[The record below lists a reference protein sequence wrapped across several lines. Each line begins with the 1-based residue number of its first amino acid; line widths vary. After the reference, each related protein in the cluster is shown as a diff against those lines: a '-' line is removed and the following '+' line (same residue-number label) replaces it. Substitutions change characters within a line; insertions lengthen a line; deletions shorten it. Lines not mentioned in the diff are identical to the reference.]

1 MANENK
7 AAVIAAIWNNPE
19 PAFNCRFRPSGRY
32 LINERNE
39 EYNEQGKI
47 RLALTRS
54 GENIMV
60 FYNGSS
66 REEKTDVFTHL
77 ERYVLNT
84 AGFAETLKRLA
95 DIYGLSLRYS
105 EEQRRRMSREAIAR
119 EVCPALIESLRK
131 NPTGAAGKYIT
142 ETRGLSIDAHFGE
155 LTADSLNRAKEYLRN
170 RGISYTVED
179 FAALGLTE
187 ERARNGYNVVIPYY
201 NNGNV
206 IGFILRNTTN
216 TPNAPKYLYSQE
228 MGRVGYCDRLR
239 IGKPTFVVEGQMD
252 AIRLIQAY
260 ATDADAPNVLA
271 MGGAKISDDIAAL
284 LKRHNID
291 VITYVPDVEYN
302 EQGERKT
309 DIINAAIQ
317 AFQGVK
323 VEDEPVI
330 KTLFVSELET
340 PNGVNL
346 NGYKID
352 ADTYGKDNGNE
363 MLAVSVEGNAI
374 DWYLW
379 ELRQLEQ
386 WESTADSWDSWNIEN
401 NFRDRFRNLY
411 KRADV
416 WERQPIRDY
425 IKNRAIYAKYGV
437 TPQALD
443 EVDEW
448 NRGREYNNR
457 IKAAYTDMGKAIED
471 GANPVVIAD
480 VINRFVEAQATNSA
494 DEWNRQLNES
504 FADELDAIKEQPE
517 PLRTKWELGV
527 IRKNNPTP
535 YRKTEH
541 IEYYPADITVFCAPT
556 SHGKTMILF
565 QSALDMVQANPS
577 KTFLYVS
584 CEETKPQLL
593 ERALKTY
600 IPIPNTESGKDDNG
614 KYCFIS
620 KTRRK
625 TIKAVIREDIPPY
638 EYSPYMNTSEHYSA
652 LEPLI
657 KGYIKQYGEQ
667 VRPRLRLLHTN
678 ASTESICSNVMRYV
692 REAQEQGEQVGAV
705 FVDYMQLLSTDS
717 KQYSRHDELKTICKA
732 LHDCAGVIGLPIIIA
747 AQLNREALRNGIDDI
762 TVANIGE
769 GADIE
774 RIAHDVFLVWQVDKT
789 ALGLYADK
797 GKEIDANVM
806 ETKRNTT
813 IIVKPSN
820 VGIRVNRIFTAG
832 MLSNPNQRTLKAGY
846 LYVEH
851 LKARDGE
858 TDGWGLFP
866 YDGESGRIGEND
878 KVKMAE

>member
-1 MANENK
+1 MANDNK
-7 AAVIAAIWNNPE
+7 AAVIAAIWQNPE
-19 PAFNCRFRPSGRY
+19 RLFNHPFRQTSGAWE
-32 LINERNE
+32 IMGGNGHQKGE
-39 EYNEQGKI
+39 I
-47 RLALTRS
+47 RLTMTTTGTNIYVHGNTGS
-54 GENIMV
+54 GIA
-60 FYNGSS
+60 GQHI
-66 REEKTDVFTHL
+66 DVFTYA
-77 ERYVLNT
+77 ERYALNT
-84 AGFAETLKRLA
+84 AGFKETLHRLA
-95 DIYGLSLRYS
+95 ELYNIKIEYS
-105 EEQRRRMSREAIAR
+105 EETARKMSREMIAR
-119 EVCPALIESLRK
+119 EVCPCLIESLRK

-155 LTADSLNRAKEYLRN
+155 LTADSLNRAKEHLRN

-179 FAALGLTE
+179 FKALGLTE
-187 ERARNGYNVVIPYY
+187 DYARYGYNVVMPNYH
-201 NNGNV
+201 NGQVN
-206 IGFILRNTTN
+206 GFIFRNTN
-216 TPNAPKYLYSQE
+216 PNVAKKDRLRASGG
-228 MGRVGYCDRLR
+228 MTRVYCDRLT
-239 IGKPTFVVEGQMD
+239 IGAPVYVVEGEMD
-252 AIRLIQAY
+252 AINLIQAGF
-260 ATDADAPNVLA
+260 TNVIA
-271 MGGAKISDDIAAL
+271 MGGASNAETLGRL
-284 LKRHNID
+284 LRANGINR
-291 VITYVPDVEYN
+291 VTYVPDVEYN
-302 EQGERKT
+302 EDGTRDLTKITAALNAFHTIQVDGER
-309 DIINAAIQ
+309 
-317 AFQGVK
+317 
-323 VEDEPVI
+323 VI
-330 KTLFVSELET
+330 THLHVSEFET
-340 PNGVNL
+340 PDGVSL
-346 NGYKID
+346 NGYK
-352 ADTYGKDNGNE
+352 ADVNSYAIENGNDA
-363 MLAVSVEGNAI
+363 LAVAVEMNETY
-374 DWYLW
+374 WYDY
-379 ELRQLEQ
+379 ELRQLRE
-386 WESTADSWDSWNIEN
+386 WAATATGWNVGEL
-401 NFRDRFRNLY
+401 FRDRFSAIY
-411 KRADV
+411 KRCDAF
-416 WERQPIRDY
+416 EREA
-425 IKNRAIYAKYGV
+425 IKRAIKGVSLYEQHDV
-437 TPQALD
+437 TPSALD
-443 EVDEW
+443 SIDKWGEQRD
-448 NRGREYNNR
+448 YNNR
-457 IKAAYTDMGKAIED
+457 IAAAYTDMGKAIEG

-480 VINRFVEAQATNSA
+480 IITRLNEAQATNST

-527 IRKNNPTP
+527 IRKNNPHP

-565 QSALDMVQANPS
+565 QSALDMVQAHPS

-600 IPIPNTESGKDDNG
+600 IPIPNTESGKDESGN
-614 KYCFIS
+614 YCFIS

-625 TIKAVIREDIPPY
+625 TIKAVIREDAAPY
-638 EYSPYMNTSEHYSA
+638 EYNPSGYGTIYDKSEHYSA

-657 KGYIKQYGEQ
+657 KGYIRQYGQQ

-678 ASTESICSNVMRYV
+678 ASTESICSNIMRYV

-705 FVDYMQLLSTDS
+705 FVDYMQLLSTES

-747 AQLNREALRNGIDDI
+747 AQLNREVLRNGIDDI

-774 RIAHDVFLVWQVDKT
+774 RIAHDVFLVWQIDKT
-789 ALGLYADK
+789 ALGLYVDK

-813 IIVKPSN
+813 IIVKPAN
-820 VGIRVNRIFTAG
+820 VGIRANRIFTSG

>member
-1 MANENK
+1 MGNDNK
-7 AAVIAAIWNNPE
+7 AAVVAAIWDNPE
-19 PAFNCRFRPSGRY
+19 RLFNHPFRQSSGAWEIMGGNGHQKGEIRLTMTTARTNVYVHGNTGSGIAAQHIDIFTYAERY
-32 LINERNE
+32 L
-39 EYNEQGKI
+39 
-47 RLALTRS
+47 
-54 GENIMV
+54 
-60 FYNGSS
+60 
-66 REEKTDVFTHL
+66 
-77 ERYVLNT
+77 LNT
-84 AGFAETLKRLA
+84 AGFKETLHRLA
-95 DIYGLSLRYS
+95 ELYNIKIEYS
-105 EEQRRRMSREAIAR
+105 EETARKMSREMIAR
-119 EVCPALIESLRK
+119 EVCPCLIESLRK
-131 NPTGAAGKYIT
+131 NPTGAAAKYIT

-155 LTADSLNRAKEYLRN
+155 LTADSLKRAKEHLRN

-179 FAALGLTE
+179 FKALGLTE
-187 ERARNGYNVVIPYY
+187 DYARYGYNVVMPNYH
-201 NNGNV
+201 NGQVN
-206 IGFILRNTTN
+206 GFIFRNTN
-216 TPNAPKYLYSQE
+216 PNVAKGDRLRASGG
-228 MGRVGYCDRLR
+228 MTRVYCDRLT
-239 IGKPTFVVEGQMD
+239 IGAPVYVVEGEMD
-252 AIRLIQAY
+252 AINLIQAGF
-260 ATDADAPNVLA
+260 TNVIA
-271 MGGAKISDDIAAL
+271 MGGASNAETLGRL
-284 LKRHNID
+284 LRANGINR
-291 VITYVPDVEYN
+291 VTYVPDVEYN
-302 EQGERKT
+302 EDGTRDLTKITAALNAFHTVKVDGER
-309 DIINAAIQ
+309 
-317 AFQGVK
+317 
-323 VEDEPVI
+323 VI
-330 KTLFVSELET
+330 THLHVSELDT
-340 PNGVNL
+340 PDGVSL
-346 NGYKID
+346 NGYK
-352 ADTYGKDNGNE
+352 ADVNSYAIENGNDA
-363 MLAVSVEGNAI
+363 LAVAVEMNETY
-374 DWYLW
+374 WYDY
-379 ELRQLEQ
+379 ELRQLRKWAE
-386 WESTADSWDSWNIEN
+386 TATGWNVGEL
-401 NFRDRFRNLY
+401 FRDRFSAIY
-411 KRADV
+411 KRCDAF
-416 WERQPIRDY
+416 EREA
-425 IKNRAIYAKYGV
+425 IKRAIKGVSLYEQHDV
-437 TPQALD
+437 TPSALD
-443 EVDEW
+443 SIDKWGEQRD
-448 NRGREYNNR
+448 YNNR
-457 IKAAYTDMGKAIED
+457 INAAYTDMGKAIQD

-480 VINRFVEAQATNSA
+480 IITRLNEAQATNSA

-527 IRKNNPTP
+527 IRKNNPNP

-541 IEYYPADITVFCAPT
+541 IEYYPADITVYCAPT

-565 QSALDMVQANPS
+565 QSALDMVKAHPS

-600 IPIPNTESGKDDNG
+600 IPIPNTESGKDENG
-614 KYCFIS
+614 NYCFLS

-652 LEPLI
+652 IEPLI

-705 FVDYMQLLSTDS
+705 FVDYMQLLTTDS

-747 AQLNREALRNGIDDI
+747 AQLNREVLRNGIDDI

-813 IIVKPSN
+813 IVVNPKN
-820 VGIRVNRIFTAG
+820 VGIRASRIFTSG

-878 KVKMAE
+878 IKKMAE

>member
-1 MANENK
+1 MANDNK
-7 AAVIAAIWNNPE
+7 AAVIAAIWQNPE
-19 PAFNCRFRPSGRY
+19 RLFNHPFRQTSGAWE
-32 LINERNE
+32 IMGGNGHQKGE
-39 EYNEQGKI
+39 I
-47 RLALTRS
+47 RLTMTKTGTNIYVHGNTGS
-54 GENIMV
+54 GIA
-60 FYNGSS
+60 GQHI
-66 REEKTDVFTHL
+66 DVFTYA
-77 ERYVLNT
+77 ERYALNT
-84 AGFAETLKRLA
+84 AGFKETLHRLA
-95 DIYGLSLRYS
+95 ELYNIKIEYS
-105 EEQRRRMSREAIAR
+105 EETARKMSREMIAR
-119 EVCPALIESLRK
+119 EVCPCLIESLRK

-155 LTADSLNRAKEYLRN
+155 LTADSLNRAKEHLRN

-179 FAALGLTE
+179 FKALGLTE
-187 ERARNGYNVVIPYY
+187 DYARYGYNVVMPNYH
-201 NNGNV
+201 NGQVN
-206 IGFILRNTTN
+206 GFIFRNTN
-216 TPNAPKYLYSQE
+216 PNVAKKDRLRASGG
-228 MGRVGYCDRLR
+228 MTRVYCDRLT
-239 IGKPTFVVEGQMD
+239 IGAPVYVVEGEMD
-252 AIRLIQAY
+252 AINLIQAGF
-260 ATDADAPNVLA
+260 TNVIA
-271 MGGAKISDDIAAL
+271 MGGASNAETLGRL
-284 LKRHNID
+284 LRANGINR
-291 VITYVPDVEYN
+291 VTYVPDVEYN
-302 EQGERKT
+302 EDGTRDLTKITAALNAFHTIQVDGER
-309 DIINAAIQ
+309 
-317 AFQGVK
+317 
-323 VEDEPVI
+323 VI
-330 KTLFVSELET
+330 THLHVSEFET
-340 PNGVNL
+340 PDGVSL
-346 NGYKID
+346 NGYK
-352 ADTYGKDNGNE
+352 ADVNSYAIENGNDA
-363 MLAVSVEGNAI
+363 LAVAVEMNETY
-374 DWYLW
+374 WYDY
-379 ELRQLEQ
+379 ELRQLRE
-386 WESTADSWDSWNIEN
+386 WAATATGWNVGEL
-401 NFRDRFRNLY
+401 FRDRFSAIY
-411 KRADV
+411 KRCDAF
-416 WERQPIRDY
+416 EREA
-425 IKNRAIYAKYGV
+425 IKRAIKGVSLYEQHDV
-437 TPQALD
+437 TPSALD
-443 EVDEW
+443 SIDKWGEQRD
-448 NRGREYNNR
+448 YNNR
-457 IKAAYTDMGKAIED
+457 IAAAYTEMGKAIED

-480 VINRFVEAQATNSA
+480 IIARLNEAQATNST

-527 IRKNNPTP
+527 IRKNNPHP

-565 QSALDMVQANPS
+565 QSALDMVQAHPS

-600 IPIPNTESGKDDNG
+600 IPIPNTESGKDESGN
-614 KYCFIS
+614 YCFIS

-625 TIKAVIREDIPPY
+625 TIKAVIREDAAPY
-638 EYSPYMNTSEHYSA
+638 EYNPNGYGTLLDKSEHYSA

-657 KGYIKQYGEQ
+657 KGYIRQYGQQ

-678 ASTESICSNVMRYV
+678 ASTESICSNIMRYV

-705 FVDYMQLLSTDS
+705 FVDYMQLLSTES

-747 AQLNREALRNGIDDI
+747 AQLNREVLRNGIDDI

-774 RIAHDVFLVWQVDKT
+774 RIAHDVFLVWQIDKT
-789 ALGLYADK
+789 ALGLYVDK

-813 IIVKPSN
+813 IIVKPAN
-820 VGIRVNRIFTAG
+820 VGIRASRIFTSG

>member
-1 MANENK
+1 MANDNK
-7 AAVIAAIWNNPE
+7 AAVIAAIWQNPE
-19 PAFNCRFRPSGRY
+19 RLFNHPFRQTSGAWE
-32 LINERNE
+32 IMGGNGHQKGE
-39 EYNEQGKI
+39 I
-47 RLALTRS
+47 RLTMTKTGTNIYVHGNTGS
-54 GENIMV
+54 GIA
-60 FYNGSS
+60 GQHI
-66 REEKTDVFTHL
+66 DVFTYA
-77 ERYVLNT
+77 ERYALNT
-84 AGFAETLKRLA
+84 AGFKETLHKLA
-95 DIYGLSLRYS
+95 ELYNIKIEYS
-105 EEQRRRMSREAIAR
+105 EETARKMSREMIAR
-119 EVCPALIESLRK
+119 EVCPCLIESLRK

-155 LTADSLNRAKEYLRN
+155 LTADSLNRAKEHLRN

-179 FAALGLTE
+179 FKALGLTE
-187 ERARNGYNVVIPYY
+187 DYARYGYNVVMPNYH
-201 NNGNV
+201 NGQVN
-206 IGFILRNTTN
+206 GFIFRNTN
-216 TPNAPKYLYSQE
+216 PNVAKKDRLRASGG
-228 MGRVGYCDRLR
+228 MTRVYCDRLT
-239 IGKPTFVVEGQMD
+239 IGAPVYVVEGEMD
-252 AIRLIQAY
+252 AINLIQAGF
-260 ATDADAPNVLA
+260 TNVIA
-271 MGGAKISDDIAAL
+271 MGGASNAETLGRL
-284 LKRHNID
+284 LRANGINR
-291 VITYVPDVEYN
+291 VTYVPDVEYN
-302 EQGERKT
+302 EDGTRDLTKITAALNAFHTIQVDGER
-309 DIINAAIQ
+309 
-317 AFQGVK
+317 
-323 VEDEPVI
+323 VI
-330 KTLFVSELET
+330 THLHVSEFET
-340 PNGVNL
+340 PDGVSL
-346 NGYKID
+346 NGYK
-352 ADTYGKDNGNE
+352 ADVNSYAIENGNDA
-363 MLAVSVEGNAI
+363 LAVAVEMNETY
-374 DWYLW
+374 WYDY
-379 ELRQLEQ
+379 ELRQLRE
-386 WESTADSWDSWNIEN
+386 WAATATGWNVGEL
-401 NFRDRFRNLY
+401 FRDRFSAIY
-411 KRADV
+411 KRCDAF
-416 WERQPIRDY
+416 EREA
-425 IKNRAIYAKYGV
+425 IKRAIKGVSLYEQHDV
-437 TPQALD
+437 TPSALD
-443 EVDEW
+443 SIDKWGEQRD
-448 NRGREYNNR
+448 YNNR
-457 IKAAYTDMGKAIED
+457 IAAAYTDMGKAIED

-480 VINRFVEAQATNSA
+480 IITRLNEAQATNST

-600 IPIPNTESGKDDNG
+600 IPIPNTESGKDESGN
-614 KYCFIS
+614 YCFIS

-747 AQLNREALRNGIDDI
+747 AQLNREVLRNGIDDI

-774 RIAHDVFLVWQVDKT
+774 RIAHDVFLVWQIDKT
-789 ALGLYADK
+789 ALGLYVDK

-813 IIVKPSN
+813 IIVKPAN
-820 VGIRVNRIFTAG
+820 VGIRASRIFTSG

>member
-1 MANENK
+1 MANDNK
-7 AAVIAAIWNNPE
+7 AAVIAAIWQNPE
-19 PAFNCRFRPSGRY
+19 RLFNHPFRQTSGAWE
-32 LINERNE
+32 IMGGNGHQKGE
-39 EYNEQGKI
+39 I
-47 RLALTRS
+47 RLTMTKTGTNIYVHGNTGS
-54 GENIMV
+54 GIA
-60 FYNGSS
+60 GQHI
-66 REEKTDVFTHL
+66 DVFTYA
-77 ERYVLNT
+77 ERYALNT
-84 AGFAETLKRLA
+84 AGFKETLHRLA
-95 DIYGLSLRYS
+95 ELYNIKIEYS
-105 EEQRRRMSREAIAR
+105 EETVRKMSREMIAR
-119 EVCPALIESLRK
+119 EVCPCLIESLRK

-155 LTADSLNRAKEYLRN
+155 LTADSLNRAKEHLRN

-179 FAALGLTE
+179 FKALGLTE
-187 ERARNGYNVVIPYY
+187 DYARYGYNVVMPNYH
-201 NNGNV
+201 NGQVN
-206 IGFILRNTTN
+206 GFIFRNTN
-216 TPNAPKYLYSQE
+216 PNVAKKDRLRASGG
-228 MGRVGYCDRLR
+228 MTRVYCDRLT
-239 IGKPTFVVEGQMD
+239 IGAPVYVVEGEMD
-252 AIRLIQAY
+252 AINLIQAGF
-260 ATDADAPNVLA
+260 TNVIA
-271 MGGAKISDDIAAL
+271 MGGASNAETLGRL
-284 LKRHNID
+284 LRANGINR
-291 VITYVPDVEYN
+291 VTYVPDVEYN
-302 EQGERKT
+302 EDGTRDLTKITAALNAFHTIQVDGER
-309 DIINAAIQ
+309 
-317 AFQGVK
+317 
-323 VEDEPVI
+323 VI
-330 KTLFVSELET
+330 THLHVSEFET
-340 PNGVNL
+340 PDGVSL
-346 NGYKID
+346 NGYK
-352 ADTYGKDNGNE
+352 ADVNSYAIENGNDA
-363 MLAVSVEGNAI
+363 LAVAVEMNETY
-374 DWYLW
+374 WYDY
-379 ELRQLEQ
+379 ELRQLRE
-386 WESTADSWDSWNIEN
+386 WAATATGWNVGEL
-401 NFRDRFRNLY
+401 FRDRFSAIY
-411 KRADV
+411 KRCDAF
-416 WERQPIRDY
+416 EREA
-425 IKNRAIYAKYGV
+425 IKRAIKGVSLYEQHDV
-437 TPQALD
+437 TPSALD
-443 EVDEW
+443 SIDKWGEQRD
-448 NRGREYNNR
+448 YNNR
-457 IKAAYTDMGKAIED
+457 IAAAYTEMGKAIED

-480 VINRFVEAQATNSA
+480 IIARLNEAQATNST

-527 IRKNNPTP
+527 IRKNNPHP

-565 QSALDMVQANPS
+565 QSALDMVQAHPS

-600 IPIPNTESGKDDNG
+600 IPIPNTESGKDESGN
-614 KYCFIS
+614 YCFIS

-625 TIKAVIREDIPPY
+625 TIKAVIREDAAPY
-638 EYSPYMNTSEHYSA
+638 EYNPNGYGTLLDKSEHYSA

-657 KGYIKQYGEQ
+657 KGYIRQYGQQ

-678 ASTESICSNVMRYV
+678 ASTESICSNIMRYV

-705 FVDYMQLLSTDS
+705 FVDYMQWLSTES

-747 AQLNREALRNGIDDI
+747 AQLNREVLRNGIDDL
-762 TVANIGE
+762 TGANIGE

-774 RIAHDVFLVWQVDKT
+774 RIAHDVFLVWQIDKT
-789 ALGLYADK
+789 ALGLYVDK

-813 IIVKPSN
+813 IIVKPAN
-820 VGIRVNRIFTAG
+820 VGIRASRIFTSG

>member
-1 MANENK
+1 MANDNK
-7 AAVIAAIWNNPE
+7 AAVIAAIWENPE
-19 PAFNCRFRPSGRY
+19 RLFNHPFRQSSGAWE
-32 LINERNE
+32 IMGGDGHQKGE
-39 EYNEQGKI
+39 I
-47 RLALTRS
+47 RLTMTTARTNVYVHGNTGS
-54 GENIMV
+54 GIA
-60 FYNGSS
+60 GQHI
-66 REEKTDVFTHL
+66 DVFTYA
-77 ERYVLNT
+77 ERYLLNT
-84 AGFAETLKRLA
+84 AGFKETLHRLA
-95 DIYGLSLRYS
+95 ELYNIKIEYS
-105 EEQRRRMSREAIAR
+105 EETARKMSREMIAR
-119 EVCPALIESLRK
+119 EVCPCLIESLRK
-131 NPTGAAGKYIT
+131 NPTGAAAKYIT

-155 LTADSLNRAKEYLRN
+155 LTADSLKRAKEHLRN

-179 FAALGLTE
+179 FKALGLTE
-187 ERARNGYNVVIPYY
+187 DYARYGYNVVMPNYH
-201 NNGNV
+201 NGQVN
-206 IGFILRNTTN
+206 GFIFRNTN
-216 TPNAPKYLYSQE
+216 PNVAKGDRLRASGG
-228 MGRVGYCDRLR
+228 MTRVYCDRLT
-239 IGKPTFVVEGQMD
+239 IGAPVYVVEGEMD
-252 AIRLIQAY
+252 AINLIQAGF
-260 ATDADAPNVLA
+260 TNVVA
-271 MGGAKISDDIAAL
+271 MGGASNAETLGRL
-284 LKRHNID
+284 LRANGINR
-291 VITYVPDVEYN
+291 VTYVPDVEYN
-302 EQGERKT
+302 EDGTRDLTKITAALNAFHTVKVDGER
-309 DIINAAIQ
+309 
-317 AFQGVK
+317 
-323 VEDEPVI
+323 VI
-330 KTLFVSELET
+330 THLHVSELDT
-340 PNGVNL
+340 PDGVSL
-346 NGYKID
+346 NGYK
-352 ADTYGKDNGNE
+352 ADVNSYAIENGNDA
-363 MLAVSVEGNAI
+363 LAVAVEMNETY
-374 DWYLW
+374 WYDY
-379 ELRQLEQ
+379 ELRQLRKWAE
-386 WESTADSWDSWNIEN
+386 TATGWNVGEL
-401 NFRDRFRNLY
+401 FRDRFSAIY
-411 KRADV
+411 KRCDAF
-416 WERQPIRDY
+416 EREA
-425 IKNRAIYAKYGV
+425 IKRAIKGVSLYEQHDV
-437 TPQALD
+437 TPSALD
-443 EVDEW
+443 SIDKWGEQRD
-448 NRGREYNNR
+448 YNNR
-457 IKAAYTDMGKAIED
+457 INAAYTDMGKAIQD

-480 VINRFVEAQATNSA
+480 IITRLNEAQATNSA

-527 IRKNNPTP
+527 IRKNNPNP

-541 IEYYPADITVFCAPT
+541 IEYYPADITVYCAPT

-565 QSALDMVQANPS
+565 QSALDMVKAHPS

-600 IPIPNTESGKDDNG
+600 IPIPNTESGKDENG
-614 KYCFIS
+614 NYCFLS

-652 LEPLI
+652 IEPLI

-705 FVDYMQLLSTDS
+705 FVDYMQLLTTDS

-747 AQLNREALRNGIDDI
+747 AQLNREVLRNGIDDI

-813 IIVKPSN
+813 IVVNPKN
-820 VGIRVNRIFTAG
+820 VGIRASRIFTSG

-878 KVKMAE
+878 IKKMAE

>member
-1 MANENK
+1 MANDNK
-7 AAVIAAIWNNPE
+7 AAVIAAIWQNPE
-19 PAFNCRFRPSGRY
+19 RLFNHPFRQTSGAWE
-32 LINERNE
+32 IMGGNGHQKGE
-39 EYNEQGKI
+39 I
-47 RLALTRS
+47 RLTMTTTGTNIYVHGNTGS
-54 GENIMV
+54 GIAV
-60 FYNGSS
+60 QHI
-66 REEKTDVFTHL
+66 DVFTYA
-77 ERYVLNT
+77 ERYALNT
-84 AGFAETLKRLA
+84 AGFKETLHRLA
-95 DIYGLSLRYS
+95 ELYNIKIEYS
-105 EEQRRRMSREAIAR
+105 EETARKMSREMIAR
-119 EVCPALIESLRK
+119 EVCPCLIESLRK

-155 LTADSLNRAKEYLRN
+155 LTADSLNRAKEHLRN

-179 FAALGLTE
+179 FKALGLTE
-187 ERARNGYNVVIPYY
+187 DYARYGYNVVMPNYH
-201 NNGNV
+201 NGQVN
-206 IGFILRNTTN
+206 GFIFRNTN
-216 TPNAPKYLYSQE
+216 PNVAKKDRLRASGG
-228 MGRVGYCDRLR
+228 MTRVYCDRLT
-239 IGKPTFVVEGQMD
+239 IGAPVYVVEGEMD
-252 AIRLIQAY
+252 AINLIQAGF
-260 ATDADAPNVLA
+260 TNVIA
-271 MGGAKISDDIAAL
+271 MGGASNAETLGRL
-284 LKRHNID
+284 LRANGINR
-291 VITYVPDVEYN
+291 VTYVPDVEYN
-302 EQGERKT
+302 EDGTRDLTKITAALNAFHTIQVDGER
-309 DIINAAIQ
+309 
-317 AFQGVK
+317 
-323 VEDEPVI
+323 VI
-330 KTLFVSELET
+330 THLHVSEFET
-340 PNGVNL
+340 PDGVSL
-346 NGYKID
+346 NGYK
-352 ADTYGKDNGNE
+352 ADVNSYAIENGNDA
-363 MLAVSVEGNAI
+363 LAVAVEMNETY
-374 DWYLW
+374 WYDY
-379 ELRQLEQ
+379 ELRQLGE
-386 WESTADSWDSWNIEN
+386 WAATATGWNVGEL
-401 NFRDRFRNLY
+401 FRDRFSAIY
-411 KRADV
+411 KRCDAF
-416 WERQPIRDY
+416 EREA
-425 IKNRAIYAKYGV
+425 IKRAIKGVSLYEQHDV
-437 TPQALD
+437 TPSALD
-443 EVDEW
+443 SIDKWGEQRD
-448 NRGREYNNR
+448 YNNR
-457 IKAAYTDMGKAIED
+457 IAAAYTEMGKAIED

-480 VINRFVEAQATNSA
+480 IIARLNEAQATNST

-527 IRKNNPTP
+527 IRKNNPHP

-565 QSALDMVQANPS
+565 QSALDMVQAHPS

-600 IPIPNTESGKDDNG
+600 IPIPNTESGKDESGN
-614 KYCFIS
+614 YCFIS

-625 TIKAVIREDIPPY
+625 TIKAVIREDAAPY
-638 EYSPYMNTSEHYSA
+638 EYNPNGYGTLLDKSEHYSA

-657 KGYIKQYGEQ
+657 KGYIRQYGQQ

-678 ASTESICSNVMRYV
+678 ASTESICSNIMRYV

-705 FVDYMQLLSTDS
+705 FVDYMQLLSTES

-747 AQLNREALRNGIDDI
+747 AQLNREVLRNGIDDI

-774 RIAHDVFLVWQVDKT
+774 RIAHDVFLVWQIDKT
-789 ALGLYADK
+789 ALGLYVDK

-813 IIVKPSN
+813 IIVKPAN
-820 VGIRVNRIFTAG
+820 VGIRANRIFTSG

-878 KVKMAE
+878 KEKMAE

>member
-1 MANENK
+1 MANDNK
-7 AAVIAAIWNNPE
+7 AAVIAAIWGNPE
-19 PAFNCRFRPSGRY
+19 RLFNHPFRQTSGAWE
-32 LINERNE
+32 IMGGDGHQKGE
-39 EYNEQGKI
+39 I
-47 RLALTRS
+47 RLTMTKTGTNIYVHGNS
-54 GENIMV
+54 GSGIA
-60 FYNGSS
+60 GQHI
-66 REEKTDVFTHL
+66 DVFTYA
-77 ERYVLNT
+77 ERYVLHT
-84 AGFAETLKRLA
+84 AGFKETLHRLAELYNIKIEYSAETARKM
-95 DIYGLSLRYS
+95 SL
-105 EEQRRRMSREAIAR
+105 EMIAR
-119 EVCPALIESLRK
+119 EVCPCLIESLRK
-131 NPTGAAGKYIT
+131 NPTGTAGKYIT

-155 LTADSLNRAKEYLRN
+155 LTADSLNRAQEHLRN
-170 RGISYTVED
+170 REISYTVED
-179 FAALGLTE
+179 FKALGLTE
-187 ERARNGYNVVIPYY
+187 DYARYGYNVVMPNYH
-201 NNGNV
+201 NGQVN
-206 IGFILRNTTN
+206 GFIFRNTN
-216 TPNAPKYLYSQE
+216 PNVAKKDRLRASGG
-228 MGRVGYCDRLR
+228 MTRVYCDRLT
-239 IGKPTFVVEGQMD
+239 IGAPVYVVEGEMD
-252 AIRLIQAY
+252 AINLIQAGF
-260 ATDADAPNVLA
+260 TNVIA
-271 MGGAKISDDIAAL
+271 MGGASNAETLGRL
-284 LKRHNID
+284 LRANGINR
-291 VITYVPDVEYN
+291 VTYVPDVEYN
-302 EQGERKT
+302 EDGTRDLTKITAALNAFHTIQVDGER
-309 DIINAAIQ
+309 
-317 AFQGVK
+317 
-323 VEDEPVI
+323 VI
-330 KTLFVSELET
+330 THLHVSELET
-340 PNGVNL
+340 PEGVNL
-346 NGYKID
+346 NGYK
-352 ADTYGKDNGNE
+352 ADVNSYAIENGNNA
-363 MLAVSVEGNAI
+363 LAVAVEMNETY
-374 DWYLW
+374 WYDYELKQLRLW
-379 ELRQLEQ
+379 EK
-386 WESTADSWDSWNIEN
+386 TATGWNVGEL
-401 NFRDRFRNLY
+401 FRDRFSAIY
-411 KRADV
+411 KRCDAY
-416 WERQPIRDY
+416 EREA
-425 IKNRAIYAKYGV
+425 IKRAIKGVSLYEQYDV
-437 TPQALD
+437 TPSALD
-443 EVDEW
+443 TVDKWGEQ
-448 NRGREYNNR
+448 RDYNNR
-457 IKAAYTDMGKAIED
+457 INAAYTEMGKAIQD

-527 IRKNNPTP
+527 IRKNNPNP

-565 QSALDMVQANPS
+565 QSALDMVQAHPS

-600 IPIPNTESGKDDNG
+600 IPIPNTESGKDNNG

-625 TIKAVIREDIPPY
+625 TIKAVIRDDVPPY

-747 AQLNREALRNGIDDI
+747 AQLNREVLRNGIDDI

-797 GKEIDANVM
+797 GKEIDGNVM
-806 ETKRNTT
+806 EIKRNTT
-813 IIVKPSN
+813 IIVKSTN
-820 VGIRVNRIFTAG
+820 VGIRANRIFTSG

-878 KVKMAE
+878 KQKMAE

>member
-1 MANENK
+1 MADENK
-7 AAVIAAIWNNPE
+7 TAVIAAIWENPQRLFGTE
-19 PAFNCRFRPSGRY
+19 FRQNGNSAQGNIRANDLYKERGAINLKLKNGNSGITVFSNHGNDEAPKGYYDIFTYAERFVLHTAGFKETLHKLAELY
-32 LINERNE
+32 NIKI
-39 EYNEQGKI
+39 EYNEETARKI
-47 RLALTRS
+47 NRA
-54 GENIMV
+54 
-60 FYNGSS
+60 
-66 REEKTDVFTHL
+66 
-77 ERYVLNT
+77 
-84 AGFAETLKRLA
+84 TL
-95 DIYGLSLRYS
+95 
-105 EEQRRRMSREAIAR
+105 AR
-119 EVCPALIESLRK
+119 EVCPCLIESLRK
-131 NPTGAAGKYIT
+131 NPTGAAAKYIT

-155 LTADSLNRAKEYLRN
+155 LTADSLKRAKEHLHN

-179 FAALGLTE
+179 FKALGLTE
-187 ERARNGYNVVIPYY
+187 DYARYGYNVVMPNYH
-201 NNGNV
+201 NGQVN
-206 IGFILRNTTN
+206 GFIFRNTN
-216 TPNAPKYLYSQE
+216 PNVAKGDRLRASGG
-228 MGRVGYCDRLR
+228 MTRVYCDRLT
-239 IGKPTFVVEGQMD
+239 IGAPVYVVEGEMD
-252 AIRLIQAY
+252 AINLIQAGF
-260 ATDADAPNVLA
+260 TNVIA
-271 MGGAKISDDIAAL
+271 MGGASNAETLGRL
-284 LKRHNID
+284 LRANGINR
-291 VITYVPDVEYN
+291 VTYVPDVEYN
-302 EQGERKT
+302 EDGTRDLTKITAALNAFHTVKVDGER
-309 DIINAAIQ
+309 
-317 AFQGVK
+317 
-323 VEDEPVI
+323 VI
-330 KTLFVSELET
+330 THLHVSELDT
-340 PNGVNL
+340 PDGVSL
-346 NGYKID
+346 NGYK
-352 ADTYGKDNGNE
+352 ADVNSYAIENGNDA
-363 MLAVSVEGNAI
+363 LAVAVEMNETY
-374 DWYLW
+374 WYDY
-379 ELRQLEQ
+379 ELRQLRKWAE
-386 WESTADSWDSWNIEN
+386 TATGWNVGEL
-401 NFRDRFRNLY
+401 FRDRFSAIY
-411 KRADV
+411 KRCDAF
-416 WERQPIRDY
+416 EREA
-425 IKNRAIYAKYGV
+425 IKRAIKGVSLYEQHDV
-437 TPQALD
+437 TPSALD
-443 EVDEW
+443 SIDKWGEQRD
-448 NRGREYNNR
+448 YNNR
-457 IKAAYTDMGKAIED
+457 INAAYTDMGKAIQD

-480 VINRFVEAQATNSA
+480 IITRLNEAQATNSA

-527 IRKNNPTP
+527 IRKNNPNP

-541 IEYYPADITVFCAPT
+541 IEYYPADITVYCAPT

-565 QSALDMVQANPS
+565 QSALDMVKAHPS

-600 IPIPNTESGKDDNG
+600 IPILNTESGKDENG
-614 KYCFIS
+614 NYCFLS

-652 LEPLI
+652 IEPLI

-705 FVDYMQLLSTDS
+705 FVDYMQLLTTDS

-747 AQLNREALRNGIDDI
+747 AQLNREVLRNGIDDI

-813 IIVKPSN
+813 IVVNPKN
-820 VGIRVNRIFTAG
+820 VGIRASRIFTSG

-878 KVKMAE
+878 IKKMAE

>member
-1 MANENK
+1 MANDNK
-7 AAVIAAIWNNPE
+7 AAVIAAIWQNPE
-19 PAFNCRFRPSGRY
+19 RLFNHPFRQTSGAWE
-32 LINERNE
+32 IMGGNGHQKGE
-39 EYNEQGKI
+39 I
-47 RLALTRS
+47 RLTMTTTGTNIYVHGNTGS
-54 GENIMV
+54 GIA
-60 FYNGSS
+60 GQHI
-66 REEKTDVFTHL
+66 DVFTYA
-77 ERYVLNT
+77 ERYALNT
-84 AGFAETLKRLA
+84 AGFKETLHRLA
-95 DIYGLSLRYS
+95 ELYNIKIEYS
-105 EEQRRRMSREAIAR
+105 EETARKMSREMIAR
-119 EVCPALIESLRK
+119 EVCPCLIESLRK

-155 LTADSLNRAKEYLRN
+155 LTADSLNRAKEHLRN

-179 FAALGLTE
+179 FKALGLTE
-187 ERARNGYNVVIPYY
+187 DYARYGYNVVMPNYH
-201 NNGNV
+201 NGQVN
-206 IGFILRNTTN
+206 GFIFRNTN
-216 TPNAPKYLYSQE
+216 PNVAKKDRLRASGG
-228 MGRVGYCDRLR
+228 MTRVYCDRLT
-239 IGKPTFVVEGQMD
+239 IGAPVYVVEGEMD
-252 AIRLIQAY
+252 AINLIQAGF
-260 ATDADAPNVLA
+260 TNVIA
-271 MGGAKISDDIAAL
+271 MGGASNAETLGRL
-284 LKRHNID
+284 LRANGINR
-291 VITYVPDVEYN
+291 VTYVPDVEYN
-302 EQGERKT
+302 EDGTRDLTKITAALNAFHTIQVDGER
-309 DIINAAIQ
+309 
-317 AFQGVK
+317 
-323 VEDEPVI
+323 VI
-330 KTLFVSELET
+330 THLHVSEFET
-340 PNGVNL
+340 PDGVSL
-346 NGYKID
+346 NGYK
-352 ADTYGKDNGNE
+352 ADVNSYAIENGNDA
-363 MLAVSVEGNAI
+363 LAVAVEMNETY
-374 DWYLW
+374 WYDY
-379 ELRQLEQ
+379 ELRQLRE
-386 WESTADSWDSWNIEN
+386 WAATATGWNVGEL
-401 NFRDRFRNLY
+401 FRDRFSAIY
-411 KRADV
+411 KRCDAF
-416 WERQPIRDY
+416 EREA
-425 IKNRAIYAKYGV
+425 IKRAIKGVSLYEQHDV
-437 TPQALD
+437 TPSALD
-443 EVDEW
+443 SIDKWGEQRD
-448 NRGREYNNR
+448 YNNR
-457 IKAAYTDMGKAIED
+457 IAAAYTDMGKAIED

-600 IPIPNTESGKDDNG
+600 IPIPNTESGKDESGN
-614 KYCFIS
+614 YCFLS

-747 AQLNREALRNGIDDI
+747 AQLNREVLRNGIDDI

-789 ALGLYADK
+789 ALGLYVDK

-813 IIVKPSN
+813 IVVNPKN
-820 VGIRVNRIFTAG
+820 VGIRANRIFTSG

>member
-1 MANENK
+1 MANDNK
-7 AAVIAAIWNNPE
+7 AAVVAAIWDNPE
-19 PAFNCRFRPSGRY
+19 RLFNHPFRQSSGAWEIMGGNGHQKGEIRLTMTTARTNVYVHGNTGSGIAAQHIDIFTYAERY
-32 LINERNE
+32 L
-39 EYNEQGKI
+39 
-47 RLALTRS
+47 
-54 GENIMV
+54 
-60 FYNGSS
+60 
-66 REEKTDVFTHL
+66 
-77 ERYVLNT
+77 LNT
-84 AGFAETLKRLA
+84 AGFKETLHRLA
-95 DIYGLSLRYS
+95 ELYNIKIEYS
-105 EEQRRRMSREAIAR
+105 EETARKMSREMIAR
-119 EVCPALIESLRK
+119 EVCPCLIESLRK
-131 NPTGAAGKYIT
+131 NPTGAAAKYIT

-155 LTADSLNRAKEYLRN
+155 LTADSLKRAKEHLRN

-179 FAALGLTE
+179 FKALGLTE
-187 ERARNGYNVVIPYY
+187 DYARYGYNVVMPNYH
-201 NNGNV
+201 NGQVN
-206 IGFILRNTTN
+206 GFIFRNTN
-216 TPNAPKYLYSQE
+216 PNVAKGDRLRASGG
-228 MGRVGYCDRLR
+228 MTRVYCDRLT
-239 IGKPTFVVEGQMD
+239 IGAPVYVVEGEMD
-252 AIRLIQAY
+252 AINLIQAGF
-260 ATDADAPNVLA
+260 TNVIA
-271 MGGAKISDDIAAL
+271 MGGASNAETLGRL
-284 LKRHNID
+284 LRANGINR
-291 VITYVPDVEYN
+291 VTYVPDVEYN
-302 EQGERKT
+302 EDGTRDLTKITAALNAFHTVKVDGER
-309 DIINAAIQ
+309 
-317 AFQGVK
+317 
-323 VEDEPVI
+323 VI
-330 KTLFVSELET
+330 THLHVSELDT
-340 PNGVNL
+340 PDGVSL
-346 NGYKID
+346 NGYK
-352 ADTYGKDNGNE
+352 ADVNSYAIANGNDA
-363 MLAVSVEGNAI
+363 LAVAVEMNETY
-374 DWYLW
+374 WYDY
-379 ELRQLEQ
+379 ELRQLRKWAE
-386 WESTADSWDSWNIEN
+386 TATGWNVGEL
-401 NFRDRFRNLY
+401 FRDRFSAIY
-411 KRADV
+411 KRCDAF
-416 WERQPIRDY
+416 EREA
-425 IKNRAIYAKYGV
+425 IKRAIKGVSLYEQHDV
-437 TPQALD
+437 TPSALD
-443 EVDEW
+443 SIDKWGEQRD
-448 NRGREYNNR
+448 YNNR
-457 IKAAYTDMGKAIED
+457 INAAYTDMGKAIQD

-480 VINRFVEAQATNSA
+480 IITRLNEAQATNSA

-527 IRKNNPTP
+527 IRKNNPNP

-541 IEYYPADITVFCAPT
+541 IEYYPADITVYCAPT

-565 QSALDMVQANPS
+565 QSALDMVKAHPS

-600 IPIPNTESGKDDNG
+600 IPILNTESGKDENG
-614 KYCFIS
+614 NYCFLS

-652 LEPLI
+652 IEPLI

-705 FVDYMQLLSTDS
+705 FVDYMQLLTTDS

-747 AQLNREALRNGIDDI
+747 AQLNREVLRNGIDDI

-813 IIVKPSN
+813 IVVNPKN
-820 VGIRVNRIFTAG
+820 VGIRASRIFTSG

-878 KVKMAE
+878 IKKMAE

>member
-1 MANENK
+1 MANDNK
-7 AAVIAAIWNNPE
+7 AAVIAAIWQNPE
-19 PAFNCRFRPSGRY
+19 RLFNHPFRQTSGAWE
-32 LINERNE
+32 IMGGNGHQKGE
-39 EYNEQGKI
+39 I
-47 RLALTRS
+47 RLTMTKTGTNIYVHGNTGS
-54 GENIMV
+54 GIA
-60 FYNGSS
+60 GQHI
-66 REEKTDVFTHL
+66 DVFTYA
-77 ERYVLNT
+77 ERYALNT
-84 AGFAETLKRLA
+84 AGFKETLHRLA
-95 DIYGLSLRYS
+95 ELYNIKIEYS
-105 EEQRRRMSREAIAR
+105 EETARKMSREMIAR
-119 EVCPALIESLRK
+119 EVCPCLIESLRK

-155 LTADSLNRAKEYLRN
+155 LTADSLNRAKEHLRN

-179 FAALGLTE
+179 FKALGLTE
-187 ERARNGYNVVIPYY
+187 DYARYGYNVVMPNYH
-201 NNGNV
+201 NGQVN
-206 IGFILRNTTN
+206 GFIFRNTN
-216 TPNAPKYLYSQE
+216 PNVAKKDRLRASGG
-228 MGRVGYCDRLR
+228 MTRVYCDRLT
-239 IGKPTFVVEGQMD
+239 IGAPVYVVEGEMD
-252 AIRLIQAY
+252 AINLIQAGF
-260 ATDADAPNVLA
+260 TNVIA
-271 MGGAKISDDIAAL
+271 MGGASNAETLGRL
-284 LKRHNID
+284 LRANGINR
-291 VITYVPDVEYN
+291 VTYVPDVEYN
-302 EQGERKT
+302 EDGTRDLTKITAALNAFHTIQVDGER
-309 DIINAAIQ
+309 
-317 AFQGVK
+317 
-323 VEDEPVI
+323 VI
-330 KTLFVSELET
+330 THLHVSEFET
-340 PNGVNL
+340 PDGVSL
-346 NGYKID
+346 NGYK
-352 ADTYGKDNGNE
+352 ADVNSYAIENGNDA
-363 MLAVSVEGNAI
+363 LAVAVEMNETY
-374 DWYLW
+374 WYDY
-379 ELRQLEQ
+379 ELRQLRE
-386 WESTADSWDSWNIEN
+386 WAATATGWNVGEL
-401 NFRDRFRNLY
+401 FRDRFSAIY
-411 KRADV
+411 KRCDAF
-416 WERQPIRDY
+416 EREA
-425 IKNRAIYAKYGV
+425 IKRAIKGVSLYEQHDV
-437 TPQALD
+437 TPSALD
-443 EVDEW
+443 SIDKWGEQRD
-448 NRGREYNNR
+448 YNNR
-457 IKAAYTDMGKAIED
+457 IAAAYTEMGKAIED

-480 VINRFVEAQATNSA
+480 IIARLNEAQATNST

-527 IRKNNPTP
+527 IRKNNPHP

-565 QSALDMVQANPS
+565 QSALDMVQAHPS

-600 IPIPNTESGKDDNG
+600 IPIPNTESGKDESGN
-614 KYCFIS
+614 YCFIS

-625 TIKAVIREDIPPY
+625 TIKAVIREDAAPY
-638 EYSPYMNTSEHYSA
+638 EYNPSGYGTLLDKSEHYSA

-657 KGYIKQYGEQ
+657 KGYIRQYGQQ

-678 ASTESICSNVMRYV
+678 ASTESICSNIMRYV

-747 AQLNREALRNGIDDI
+747 AQLNREVLRNGIDDI

-789 ALGLYADK
+789 ALGLYVDK

-806 ETKRNTT
+806 ETKRNTA
-813 IIVKPSN
+813 IVVNPKN
-820 VGIRVNRIFTAG
+820 VGIRANRIFTSG

>member
-1 MANENK
+1 MANDNK
-7 AAVIAAIWNNPE
+7 AAVIAAIWQNPE
-19 PAFNCRFRPSGRY
+19 RLFNHPFRQTSGAWE
-32 LINERNE
+32 IMGGNGHQKGE
-39 EYNEQGKI
+39 I
-47 RLALTRS
+47 RLTMTKTGTNIYVHGNTGS
-54 GENIMV
+54 GIA
-60 FYNGSS
+60 GQHI
-66 REEKTDVFTHL
+66 DVFTYA
-77 ERYVLNT
+77 ERYALNT
-84 AGFAETLKRLA
+84 AGFKETLHRLA
-95 DIYGLSLRYS
+95 ELYNIKIEYS
-105 EEQRRRMSREAIAR
+105 EETARKMSREMIAR
-119 EVCPALIESLRK
+119 EVCPCLIESLRK

-155 LTADSLNRAKEYLRN
+155 LTADSLNRAKEHLRN

-179 FAALGLTE
+179 FKALGLTE
-187 ERARNGYNVVIPYY
+187 DYARYGYNVVMPNYH
-201 NNGNV
+201 NGQVN
-206 IGFILRNTTN
+206 GFIFRNTN
-216 TPNAPKYLYSQE
+216 PNVAKKDRLRASGG
-228 MGRVGYCDRLR
+228 MTRVYCDRLT
-239 IGKPTFVVEGQMD
+239 IGAPVYVVEGEMD
-252 AIRLIQAY
+252 AINLIQAGF
-260 ATDADAPNVLA
+260 TNVIA
-271 MGGAKISDDIAAL
+271 MGGASNAETLGRL
-284 LKRHNID
+284 LRANGINR
-291 VITYVPDVEYN
+291 VTYVPDVEYN
-302 EQGERKT
+302 EDGTRDLTKITAALNAFHTIQVDGER
-309 DIINAAIQ
+309 
-317 AFQGVK
+317 
-323 VEDEPVI
+323 VI
-330 KTLFVSELET
+330 THLHVSEFET
-340 PNGVNL
+340 PDGVSL
-346 NGYKID
+346 NGYK
-352 ADTYGKDNGNE
+352 ADVNSYAIENGNDA
-363 MLAVSVEGNAI
+363 LAVAVEMNETY
-374 DWYLW
+374 WYDY
-379 ELRQLEQ
+379 ELRQLRE
-386 WESTADSWDSWNIEN
+386 WAATATGWNVGEL
-401 NFRDRFRNLY
+401 FRDRFSAIY
-411 KRADV
+411 KRCDAF
-416 WERQPIRDY
+416 EREA
-425 IKNRAIYAKYGV
+425 IKRAIKGVSLYEQHDV
-437 TPQALD
+437 TPSALD
-443 EVDEW
+443 SIDKCGEQ
-448 NRGREYNNR
+448 RYYNNR
-457 IKAAYTDMGKAIED
+457 IAAAYTEMGKAIED

-480 VINRFVEAQATNSA
+480 IIARLNEAQATNST

-600 IPIPNTESGKDDNG
+600 IPIPNTESGKDESGN
-614 KYCFIS
+614 YCFIS

-625 TIKAVIREDIPPY
+625 TIKAVIREDAAPY
-638 EYSPYMNTSEHYSA
+638 EYNPSGYGTIYDKSEHYSA

-657 KGYIKQYGEQ
+657 KGYIRQYGQQ

-678 ASTESICSNVMRYV
+678 ASTESICSNIMRYV

-732 LHDCAGVIGLPIIIA
+732 LHDCAGVIGLPVIIA
-747 AQLNREALRNGIDDI
+747 AQLNREVLRNGIDDI

-789 ALGLYADK
+789 ALGLYVDK

-813 IIVKPSN
+813 IIVKPAN
-820 VGIRVNRIFTAG
+820 VGIRASRIFTSG

>member
-1 MANENK
+1 MFEDNK
-7 AAVIAAIWNNPE
+7 AAIIAAIWKNPE

-32 LINERNE
+32 LINERND
-39 EYNEQGKI
+39 EYNELGKI
-47 RLALTRS
+47 RLMQTRT

-84 AGFAETLKRLA
+84 AGFADTVKRLA

-119 EVCPALIESLRK
+119 EVCPCLIESLRK

-142 ETRGLSIDAHFGE
+142 ATRGLRIDAHFGE
-155 LTADSLNRAKEYLRN
+155 LTADSLNRAKEHLRN
-170 RGISYTVED
+170 RGISYPVED

-206 IGFILRNTTN
+206 VGFILRNTTN
-216 TPNAPKYLYSQE
+216 TPNAPKYLYSQD
-228 MGRVGYCDRLR
+228 MGRVGYCDRLK
-239 IGKPTFVVEGQMD
+239 IGKPTLVVEGQMD

-260 ATDADAPNVLA
+260 AEDPNAPNVLA

-284 LKRHNID
+284 LKRHSIN

-309 DIINAAIQ
+309 KIAQDAIQ

-323 VEDEPVI
+323 TDGEPVI
-330 KTLFVSELET
+330 KNLFVSELET
-340 PNGVNL
+340 PEGISL

-352 ADTYGKDNGNE
+352 ADTYGKINGNE
-363 MLAVSVEGNAI
+363 ILTCSVENNATY
-374 DWYLW
+374 WHAW
-379 ELRQLEQ
+379 ECRQLEQ
-386 WESTADSWDSWNIEN
+386 WAETATGWNVGGQ
-401 NFRDRFRNLY
+401 FRDRFSAIY
-411 KRADV
+411 KRCNAY
-416 WERQPIRDY
+416 EREA
-425 IKNRAIYAKYGV
+425 IKRAIKGVSLYEQHDV
-437 TPQALD
+437 TPSALD
-443 EVDEW
+443 TVDEW
-448 NRGREYNNR
+448 DRGREYGNR
-457 IKAAYTDMGKAIED
+457 IYSAFNDMDKAIKG
-471 GANPVVIAD
+471 GANPVVVGEI
-480 VINRFVEAQATNSA
+480 INRFVEAQATNSA
-494 DEWNRQLNES
+494 DEWNRQLSES

-535 YRKTEH
+535 YRKTEY

-565 QSALDMVQANPS
+565 QSALDMVKAHPT

-600 IPIPNTESGKDDNG
+600 IPIPNTESGKDESGN
-614 KYCFIS
+614 YCFIS

-625 TIKAVIREDIPPY
+625 TIKAIIRDDIPPY
-638 EYSPYMNTSEHYSA
+638 EYNPYMNTSEHYSA
-652 LEPLI
+652 LKRLI
-657 KGYIKQYGEQ
+657 KGYIKQYSEQ
-667 VRPRLRLLHTN
+667 VRPRLRLIHTN
-678 ASTESICSNVMRYV
+678 ASTESICSNIMRYV

-717 KQYSRHDELKTICKA
+717 RQYSRHDELKTICKA
-732 LHDCAGVIGLPIIIA
+732 LHDCAGFIGLPIIIA
-747 AQLNREALRNGIDDI
+747 AQLNRDVLKHGIDAI

-774 RIAHDVFLVWQVDKT
+774 RIAHDVYFVWQTDKT
-789 ALGLYADK
+789 PMHLYTTPEYENISDPNGKKQRGEIIGQKVDGSKLGVRSFRLFSK
-797 GKEIDANVM
+797 GGLFGNEYV
-806 ETKRNTT
+806 
-813 IIVKPSN
+813 
-820 VGIRVNRIFTAG
+820 
-832 MLSNPNQRTLKAGY
+832 LKNGY
-846 LYVEH
+846 LYIEQ

-858 TDGWGLFP
+858 IGGWGLFP
-866 YDGESGRIGEND
+866 YDGESGKVSEND
-878 KVKMAE
+878 KHKMAE

>member
-1 MANENK
+1 MANDNK
-7 AAVIAAIWNNPE
+7 AAVIAAIWQNPE
-19 PAFNCRFRPSGRY
+19 RLFNHPFRQTSGAWE
-32 LINERNE
+32 IMGGNGHQKGE
-39 EYNEQGKI
+39 I
-47 RLALTRS
+47 RLTMTKTGTNIYVHGNTGS
-54 GENIMV
+54 GIA
-60 FYNGSS
+60 GQHI
-66 REEKTDVFTHL
+66 DVFTYA
-77 ERYVLNT
+77 ERYALNT
-84 AGFAETLKRLA
+84 AGFKETLHRLA
-95 DIYGLSLRYS
+95 ELYNIKIEYS
-105 EEQRRRMSREAIAR
+105 EETARKMSREMIAR
-119 EVCPALIESLRK
+119 EVCPCLIESLRK

-155 LTADSLNRAKEYLRN
+155 RTADSLNRAKEHLRN
-170 RGISYTVED
+170 RGISYTAED
-179 FAALGLTE
+179 FKALGLTE
-187 ERARNGYNVVIPYY
+187 DYARYGYNVVMPNYH
-201 NNGNV
+201 NGQVN
-206 IGFILRNTTN
+206 GFIFRNTN
-216 TPNAPKYLYSQE
+216 PNVAKKDRLRASGG
-228 MGRVGYCDRLR
+228 MTRVYCDRLT
-239 IGKPTFVVEGQMD
+239 IGAPVYVVEGEMD
-252 AIRLIQAY
+252 AINLIQAGF
-260 ATDADAPNVLA
+260 TNVIA
-271 MGGAKISDDIAAL
+271 MGGASNAETLGRL
-284 LKRHNID
+284 LRANGINR
-291 VITYVPDVEYN
+291 VTYVPDVEYN
-302 EQGERKT
+302 EDGTRDLTKITAALNAFHTIQVDGER
-309 DIINAAIQ
+309 
-317 AFQGVK
+317 
-323 VEDEPVI
+323 VI
-330 KTLFVSELET
+330 THLHVSEFET
-340 PNGVNL
+340 PDGVSL
-346 NGYKID
+346 NGYK
-352 ADTYGKDNGNE
+352 ADVNSYAIENGNDA
-363 MLAVSVEGNAI
+363 LAVAVEMNETY
-374 DWYLW
+374 WYDY
-379 ELRQLEQ
+379 ELRQLRE
-386 WESTADSWDSWNIEN
+386 WAATATGWNVGEL
-401 NFRDRFRNLY
+401 FRDRFSAIY
-411 KRADV
+411 KRCDAF
-416 WERQPIRDY
+416 EREA
-425 IKNRAIYAKYGV
+425 IKRAIKGVSLYEQHDV
-437 TPQALD
+437 TPSALD
-443 EVDEW
+443 SIDKWGEQRD
-448 NRGREYNNR
+448 YNNR
-457 IKAAYTDMGKAIED
+457 IAAAYTEMGKAIED

-480 VINRFVEAQATNSA
+480 IISRLNEAQATNST

-527 IRKNNPTP
+527 IRKNNPHP

-565 QSALDMVQANPS
+565 QSALDMVQAHPS

-600 IPIPNTESGKDDNG
+600 IPIPNTESGKDESGN
-614 KYCFIS
+614 YCFIS

-625 TIKAVIREDIPPY
+625 TIKAVIREDAAPY
-638 EYSPYMNTSEHYSA
+638 EYNPNGYGTLLDKSEHYSA

-657 KGYIKQYGEQ
+657 KGYIRQYGQQ

-678 ASTESICSNVMRYV
+678 ASTESICSNIMRYV

-705 FVDYMQLLSTDS
+705 FVDYMQLLSTES

-747 AQLNREALRNGIDDI
+747 AQLNREVLRNGIDDI

-774 RIAHDVFLVWQVDKT
+774 RIAHDVFLVWQIDKT
-789 ALGLYADK
+789 ALGLYVDK

-813 IIVKPSN
+813 IIVKPAN
-820 VGIRVNRIFTAG
+820 VGIRASRIFTSG

>member
-1 MANENK
+1 MANDNK
-7 AAVIAAIWNNPE
+7 AAVIAAIWQNPE
-19 PAFNCRFRPSGRY
+19 RLFNHPFRQTSGAWE
-32 LINERNE
+32 IMGGNGHQKGE
-39 EYNEQGKI
+39 I
-47 RLALTRS
+47 RLTMTKTGTNIYVHGNTGS
-54 GENIMV
+54 GIA
-60 FYNGSS
+60 GQHI
-66 REEKTDVFTHL
+66 DVFTYA
-77 ERYVLNT
+77 ERYALNT
-84 AGFAETLKRLA
+84 AGFKETLHRLA
-95 DIYGLSLRYS
+95 ELYNIKIEYS
-105 EEQRRRMSREAIAR
+105 EETARKMSREMIAR
-119 EVCPALIESLRK
+119 EVCPCLIESLRK

-155 LTADSLNRAKEYLRN
+155 LTADSLNRAKEHLRN

-179 FAALGLTE
+179 FKALGLTE
-187 ERARNGYNVVIPYY
+187 DYARYGYNVVMPNYH
-201 NNGNV
+201 NGQVN
-206 IGFILRNTTN
+206 GFIFRNTN
-216 TPNAPKYLYSQE
+216 PNVAKKDRLRASGG
-228 MGRVGYCDRLR
+228 MTRVYCDRLT
-239 IGKPTFVVEGQMD
+239 IGAPVYVVEGEMD
-252 AIRLIQAY
+252 AINLIQAGF
-260 ATDADAPNVLA
+260 TNVIA
-271 MGGAKISDDIAAL
+271 MGGASNAETLGRL
-284 LKRHNID
+284 LRANGINR
-291 VITYVPDVEYN
+291 VTYVPDVEYN
-302 EQGERKT
+302 EDGTRDLTKITAALNAFHTIQVDGER
-309 DIINAAIQ
+309 
-317 AFQGVK
+317 
-323 VEDEPVI
+323 VI
-330 KTLFVSELET
+330 THLHVSEFET
-340 PNGVNL
+340 PDGVSL
-346 NGYKID
+346 NGYK
-352 ADTYGKDNGNE
+352 ADVNSYAIENGNDA
-363 MLAVSVEGNAI
+363 LAVAVEMNETY
-374 DWYLW
+374 WYDY
-379 ELRQLEQ
+379 ELRQLRE
-386 WESTADSWDSWNIEN
+386 WAATATGWNVGEL
-401 NFRDRFRNLY
+401 FRDRFSAIY
-411 KRADV
+411 KRCDAF
-416 WERQPIRDY
+416 EREA
-425 IKNRAIYAKYGV
+425 IKRAIKGVSLYEQHDV
-437 TPQALD
+437 TPSALD
-443 EVDEW
+443 SIDKWGEQRD
-448 NRGREYNNR
+448 YNNR
-457 IKAAYTDMGKAIED
+457 IAAAYTEMGKAIED

-480 VINRFVEAQATNSA
+480 IIARLNEAQATNST

-527 IRKNNPTP
+527 IRKNNPHP

-565 QSALDMVQANPS
+565 QSALDMVQAHPS

-600 IPIPNTESGKDDNG
+600 IPIPNTESGKDESGN
-614 KYCFIS
+614 YCFIS

-625 TIKAVIREDIPPY
+625 TIKAVIREDAAPY
-638 EYSPYMNTSEHYSA
+638 EYNPNGYGTLLDKSEHYSA

-657 KGYIKQYGEQ
+657 KGYIRQYGQQ

-678 ASTESICSNVMRYV
+678 ASTESICSNIMRYV

-705 FVDYMQLLSTDS
+705 FVDYMQLLSTES

-747 AQLNREALRNGIDDI
+747 AQLNREVLRNGIDDI

-774 RIAHDVFLVWQVDKT
+774 RIAHDVFLVWQIDKT
-789 ALGLYADK
+789 ALGLYVDK

-813 IIVKPSN
+813 IVVNPKN
-820 VGIRVNRIFTAG
+820 VGIRANRIFTSG

>member
-1 MANENK
+1 MANDNK
-7 AAVIAAIWNNPE
+7 AAVIAAIWQNPE
-19 PAFNCRFRPSGRY
+19 RLFNHPFRQTSGAWE
-32 LINERNE
+32 IMGGNGHQKGE
-39 EYNEQGKI
+39 I
-47 RLALTRS
+47 RLTMTKTGTNIYVHGNTGS
-54 GENIMV
+54 GIA
-60 FYNGSS
+60 GQHI
-66 REEKTDVFTHL
+66 DVFTYA
-77 ERYVLNT
+77 ERYALNT
-84 AGFAETLKRLA
+84 AGFKETLHRLA
-95 DIYGLSLRYS
+95 ELYNIKIEYS
-105 EEQRRRMSREAIAR
+105 EETARKMSREMIAR
-119 EVCPALIESLRK
+119 EVCPCLIESLRK

-155 LTADSLNRAKEYLRN
+155 LTADSLNRAKEHLRN

-179 FAALGLTE
+179 FKALGLTE
-187 ERARNGYNVVIPYY
+187 DYARYGYNVVMPNYH
-201 NNGNV
+201 NGQVN
-206 IGFILRNTTN
+206 GFIFRNTN
-216 TPNAPKYLYSQE
+216 PNVAKKDRLRASGG
-228 MGRVGYCDRLR
+228 MTRVYCDRLT
-239 IGKPTFVVEGQMD
+239 IGAPVYVVEGEMD
-252 AIRLIQAY
+252 AINLIQAGF
-260 ATDADAPNVLA
+260 TNVIA
-271 MGGAKISDDIAAL
+271 MGGASNAETLGRL
-284 LKRHNID
+284 LRANGINR
-291 VITYVPDVEYN
+291 VTYVPDVEYN
-302 EQGERKT
+302 EDGTRDLTKITAALNAFHTIQVDGER
-309 DIINAAIQ
+309 
-317 AFQGVK
+317 
-323 VEDEPVI
+323 VI
-330 KTLFVSELET
+330 THLHVSEFET
-340 PNGVNL
+340 PDGVSL
-346 NGYKID
+346 NGYK
-352 ADTYGKDNGNE
+352 ADVNSYAIENGNDA
-363 MLAVSVEGNAI
+363 LAVAVEMNETY
-374 DWYLW
+374 WYDY
-379 ELRQLEQ
+379 ELRQLRE
-386 WESTADSWDSWNIEN
+386 WAATATGWNVGEL
-401 NFRDRFRNLY
+401 FRDRFSAIY
-411 KRADV
+411 KRCDAF
-416 WERQPIRDY
+416 EREA
-425 IKNRAIYAKYGV
+425 IKRAIKGVSLYEQHDV
-437 TPQALD
+437 TPSALD
-443 EVDEW
+443 SIDKWGEQRD
-448 NRGREYNNR
+448 YNNR
-457 IKAAYTDMGKAIED
+457 IAAAYTEMGKAIED

-480 VINRFVEAQATNSA
+480 IITRLNEAQATNST

-527 IRKNNPTP
+527 IRKNNPHP

-565 QSALDMVQANPS
+565 QSALDMVQAHPS

-600 IPIPNTESGKDDNG
+600 IPIPNTESGKDESGN
-614 KYCFIS
+614 YCFIS

-625 TIKAVIREDIPPY
+625 TIKAVIREDAAPY
-638 EYSPYMNTSEHYSA
+638 EYNPNGYGTLLDKSEHYSA

-657 KGYIKQYGEQ
+657 KGYIRQYGQQ

-678 ASTESICSNVMRYV
+678 ASTESICSNIMRYV

-705 FVDYMQLLSTDS
+705 FVDYMQLLSTES

-747 AQLNREALRNGIDDI
+747 AQLNREVLRNGIDDI

-774 RIAHDVFLVWQVDKT
+774 RIAHDVFLVWQIDKT
-789 ALGLYADK
+789 ALGLYVDK

-813 IIVKPSN
+813 IIVKPAN
-820 VGIRVNRIFTAG
+820 VGIRASRIFTSG

>member
-1 MANENK
+1 MANDNK
-7 AAVIAAIWNNPE
+7 AAVIAAIWQNPE
-19 PAFNCRFRPSGRY
+19 RLFNHPFRQTSGAWE
-32 LINERNE
+32 IMGGNGHQKGE
-39 EYNEQGKI
+39 I
-47 RLALTRS
+47 RLTMTKTGTNIYVHGNTGS
-54 GENIMV
+54 GIA
-60 FYNGSS
+60 GQHI
-66 REEKTDVFTHL
+66 DVFTYA
-77 ERYVLNT
+77 ERYALNT
-84 AGFAETLKRLA
+84 AGFKETLHRLA
-95 DIYGLSLRYS
+95 ELYNIKIEYS
-105 EEQRRRMSREAIAR
+105 EETARKMSREMIAR
-119 EVCPALIESLRK
+119 EVCPCLIESLRK

-155 LTADSLNRAKEYLRN
+155 LTADSLNRAKEHLRN

-179 FAALGLTE
+179 FKALGLTE
-187 ERARNGYNVVIPYY
+187 DYARYGYNVVMPNYH
-201 NNGNV
+201 NGQVN
-206 IGFILRNTTN
+206 GFIFRNTN
-216 TPNAPKYLYSQE
+216 PNVAKKDRLRASGG
-228 MGRVGYCDRLR
+228 MTRVYCDRLT
-239 IGKPTFVVEGQMD
+239 IGAPVYVVEGEMD
-252 AIRLIQAY
+252 AINLIQAGF
-260 ATDADAPNVLA
+260 TNVIA
-271 MGGAKISDDIAAL
+271 MGGASNAETLGRL
-284 LKRHNID
+284 LRANGINR
-291 VITYVPDVEYN
+291 VTYVPDVEYN
-302 EQGERKT
+302 EDGTRDLTKITAALNAFHTIQVDGER
-309 DIINAAIQ
+309 
-317 AFQGVK
+317 
-323 VEDEPVI
+323 VI
-330 KTLFVSELET
+330 THLHVSEFET
-340 PNGVNL
+340 PDGVSL
-346 NGYKID
+346 NGYK
-352 ADTYGKDNGNE
+352 ADVNSYAIENGNDA
-363 MLAVSVEGNAI
+363 LAVAVEMNETY
-374 DWYLW
+374 WYDY
-379 ELRQLEQ
+379 ELRQLRE
-386 WESTADSWDSWNIEN
+386 WAETATGWNVGEL
-401 NFRDRFRNLY
+401 FRDRFSAIY
-411 KRADV
+411 KRCDAF
-416 WERQPIRDY
+416 EREA
-425 IKNRAIYAKYGV
+425 IKRAIKGVSLYEQHDV
-437 TPQALD
+437 TPSALD
-443 EVDEW
+443 SIDKWGEQRD
-448 NRGREYNNR
+448 YNNR
-457 IKAAYTDMGKAIED
+457 IAAAYTEMGKAIED

-480 VINRFVEAQATNSA
+480 IITRLNEAQATNST

-527 IRKNNPTP
+527 IRKNNPHP

-565 QSALDMVQANPS
+565 QSALDMVQAHPS

-600 IPIPNTESGKDDNG
+600 IPIPNTESGKDESGN
-614 KYCFIS
+614 YCFIS

-625 TIKAVIREDIPPY
+625 TIKAVIREDAAPY
-638 EYSPYMNTSEHYSA
+638 EYNPSGYGTLLDKSEHYSA

-657 KGYIKQYGEQ
+657 KGYIRQYGQQ

-678 ASTESICSNVMRYV
+678 ASTESICSNIMRYV

-747 AQLNREALRNGIDDI
+747 AQLNREVLRNGIDDI

-774 RIAHDVFLVWQVDKT
+774 RIAHDVFLVWQIDKT
-789 ALGLYADK
+789 ALGLYVDK

-813 IIVKPSN
+813 IVVNPKN
-820 VGIRVNRIFTAG
+820 VGIRANRIFTSG

>member
-1 MANENK
+1 MANDNK
-7 AAVIAAIWNNPE
+7 AAVIAAIWQNPE
-19 PAFNCRFRPSGRY
+19 RLFNHPFRQTSGAWE
-32 LINERNE
+32 IMGGNGHQKGE
-39 EYNEQGKI
+39 I
-47 RLALTRS
+47 RLTMTTTATNIYVHGNTGS
-54 GENIMV
+54 GIA
-60 FYNGSS
+60 GQHI
-66 REEKTDVFTHL
+66 DVFTYA
-77 ERYVLNT
+77 ERYALNT
-84 AGFAETLKRLA
+84 AGFKETLHRLA
-95 DIYGLSLRYS
+95 ELYNIKIEYS
-105 EEQRRRMSREAIAR
+105 EETARKMSREMIAR
-119 EVCPALIESLRK
+119 EVCPCLIESLRK
-131 NPTGAAGKYIT
+131 NPTGAAGRYIT

-155 LTADSLNRAKEYLRN
+155 LTADSLNRAKEHLRN

-179 FAALGLTE
+179 FKALGLTE
-187 ERARNGYNVVIPYY
+187 DYARYGYNVVMPNYH
-201 NNGNV
+201 NGQVN
-206 IGFILRNTTN
+206 GFIFRNTN
-216 TPNAPKYLYSQE
+216 PNVAKKDRLRASGG
-228 MGRVGYCDRLR
+228 MTRVYCDRLT
-239 IGKPTFVVEGQMD
+239 IGAPVYVVEGEMD
-252 AIRLIQAY
+252 AINLIQAGF
-260 ATDADAPNVLA
+260 TNVIA
-271 MGGAKISDDIAAL
+271 MGGASNAETLGRL
-284 LKRHNID
+284 LRANGINR
-291 VITYVPDVEYN
+291 VTYVPDVEYN
-302 EQGERKT
+302 EDGTRDLTKITAALNAFHTIQVDGER
-309 DIINAAIQ
+309 
-317 AFQGVK
+317 
-323 VEDEPVI
+323 VI
-330 KTLFVSELET
+330 THLHVSEFET
-340 PNGVNL
+340 PDGVSL
-346 NGYKID
+346 NGYK
-352 ADTYGKDNGNE
+352 ADVNSYAIENGNDA
-363 MLAVSVEGNAI
+363 LAVAVEMNETY
-374 DWYLW
+374 WYDY
-379 ELRQLEQ
+379 ELRQLRE
-386 WESTADSWDSWNIEN
+386 WAATATGWNVGEL
-401 NFRDRFRNLY
+401 FRDRFSAIY
-411 KRADV
+411 KRCDAF
-416 WERQPIRDY
+416 EREA
-425 IKNRAIYAKYGV
+425 IKRAIKGVSLYEQHDV
-437 TPQALD
+437 TPSALD
-443 EVDEW
+443 SIDKWGEQRD
-448 NRGREYNNR
+448 YNNR
-457 IKAAYTDMGKAIED
+457 IAAAYTEMGKAIED

-480 VINRFVEAQATNSA
+480 IINRLNEAQATNST

-527 IRKNNPTP
+527 IRKNNPHP

-565 QSALDMVQANPS
+565 QSALDMVQAHPS

-600 IPIPNTESGKDDNG
+600 IPIPNTESGKDESGN
-614 KYCFIS
+614 YCFIS

-625 TIKAVIREDIPPY
+625 TIKAVIREDAAPY
-638 EYSPYMNTSEHYSA
+638 EYNPSGYGTIYDKSEHYSA

-657 KGYIKQYGEQ
+657 KGYIRQYGQQ

-678 ASTESICSNVMRYV
+678 ASTESICCNIMRYV

-747 AQLNREALRNGIDDI
+747 AQLNREVLRNGIDDI

-774 RIAHDVFLVWQVDKT
+774 RIAHDVFLVWQIDKT
-789 ALGLYADK
+789 ALGLYVDK

-813 IIVKPSN
+813 IIVKPAN
-820 VGIRVNRIFTAG
+820 VGIRANRIFTSG
-832 MLSNPNQRTLKAGY
+832 MLSNQNQRTLKAGY

>member
-1 MANENK
+1 MANDNK
-7 AAVIAAIWNNPE
+7 AAVIAAIWQNPE
-19 PAFNCRFRPSGRY
+19 RLFNHPFRQTSGAWE
-32 LINERNE
+32 IMGGNGHQKGE
-39 EYNEQGKI
+39 I
-47 RLALTRS
+47 RLTMTKTGTNIYVHGNTGS
-54 GENIMV
+54 GIA
-60 FYNGSS
+60 GQHI
-66 REEKTDVFTHL
+66 DVFTYA
-77 ERYVLNT
+77 ERYALNT
-84 AGFAETLKRLA
+84 AGFKETLHRLA
-95 DIYGLSLRYS
+95 ELYNIKIEYS
-105 EEQRRRMSREAIAR
+105 EETARKMSREMIAR
-119 EVCPALIESLRK
+119 EVCPCLIESLRK

-155 LTADSLNRAKEYLRN
+155 LTADSLNRAKEHLRN

-179 FAALGLTE
+179 FKALGLTE
-187 ERARNGYNVVIPYY
+187 DYARYGYNVVMPNYH
-201 NNGNV
+201 NGQVN
-206 IGFILRNTTN
+206 GFIFRNTN
-216 TPNAPKYLYSQE
+216 PNVAKKDRLRASGG
-228 MGRVGYCDRLR
+228 MTRVYCDRLT
-239 IGKPTFVVEGQMD
+239 IGAPVYVVEGEMD
-252 AIRLIQAY
+252 AINLIQAGF
-260 ATDADAPNVLA
+260 TNVIA
-271 MGGAKISDDIAAL
+271 MGGASNAETLGRL
-284 LKRHNID
+284 LRANGINR
-291 VITYVPDVEYN
+291 VTYVPDVEYN
-302 EQGERKT
+302 EDGTRDLTKITAALNAFHTIQVDGER
-309 DIINAAIQ
+309 
-317 AFQGVK
+317 
-323 VEDEPVI
+323 VI
-330 KTLFVSELET
+330 THLHVSEFET
-340 PNGVNL
+340 PDGVSL
-346 NGYKID
+346 NGYK
-352 ADTYGKDNGNE
+352 ADVNSYAIENGNDA
-363 MLAVSVEGNAI
+363 LAVAVEMNETY
-374 DWYLW
+374 WYDY
-379 ELRQLEQ
+379 ELRQLRE
-386 WESTADSWDSWNIEN
+386 WAATATGWNVGEL
-401 NFRDRFRNLY
+401 FRDRFSAIY
-411 KRADV
+411 KRCDAF
-416 WERQPIRDY
+416 EREA
-425 IKNRAIYAKYGV
+425 IKRAIKGVSLYEQHDV
-437 TPQALD
+437 TPSALD
-443 EVDEW
+443 SIDKWGEQRD
-448 NRGREYNNR
+448 YNNR
-457 IKAAYTDMGKAIED
+457 IAAAYTEMGKAIED

-480 VINRFVEAQATNSA
+480 IIARLNEAQATNST

-527 IRKNNPTP
+527 IRKNNPHP

-565 QSALDMVQANPS
+565 QSALDMVQAHPS

-600 IPIPNTESGKDDNG
+600 IPIPNTESGKDESGN
-614 KYCFIS
+614 YCFIS

-625 TIKAVIREDIPPY
+625 TIKAVIREDAAPY
-638 EYSPYMNTSEHYSA
+638 EYNPSGYGTLLDKSEHYSA

-657 KGYIKQYGEQ
+657 KGYIRQYGQQ

-678 ASTESICSNVMRYV
+678 ASTESICSNIMRYV

-705 FVDYMQLLSTDS
+705 FVDYMQLLSTES

-747 AQLNREALRNGIDDI
+747 AQLNREVLRNGIDDI

-774 RIAHDVFLVWQVDKT
+774 RIAHDVFLVWQIDKT
-789 ALGLYADK
+789 ALGLYVDK

-813 IIVKPSN
+813 IVVNPKN
-820 VGIRVNRIFTAG
+820 VGIRASRIFTSG

>member
-1 MANENK
+1 MANDNK
-7 AAVIAAIWNNPE
+7 AAVIAAIWQNPE
-19 PAFNCRFRPSGRY
+19 RLFNHPFRQTSGAWE
-32 LINERNE
+32 IMGGNGHQKGE
-39 EYNEQGKI
+39 I
-47 RLALTRS
+47 RLTMTKTGTNIYVHGNTGS
-54 GENIMV
+54 GIA
-60 FYNGSS
+60 GQHI
-66 REEKTDVFTHL
+66 DVFTYA
-77 ERYVLNT
+77 ERYALNT
-84 AGFAETLKRLA
+84 AGFKETLHRLA
-95 DIYGLSLRYS
+95 ELYNIKIEYS
-105 EEQRRRMSREAIAR
+105 EETVRKMSREMIAR
-119 EVCPALIESLRK
+119 EVCPCLIESLRK

-155 LTADSLNRAKEYLRN
+155 LTADSLNRAKEHLRN

-179 FAALGLTE
+179 FKALGLTE
-187 ERARNGYNVVIPYY
+187 DYARYGYNVVMPNYH
-201 NNGNV
+201 NGQVN
-206 IGFILRNTTN
+206 GFIFRNTN
-216 TPNAPKYLYSQE
+216 PNVAKKDRLRASGG
-228 MGRVGYCDRLR
+228 MTRVYCDRLT
-239 IGKPTFVVEGQMD
+239 IGAPVYVVEGEMD
-252 AIRLIQAY
+252 AINLIQAGF
-260 ATDADAPNVLA
+260 TNVIA
-271 MGGAKISDDIAAL
+271 MGGASNAETLGRL
-284 LKRHNID
+284 LRANGINR
-291 VITYVPDVEYN
+291 VTYVPDVEYN
-302 EQGERKT
+302 EDGTRDLTKITAALNAFHTIQVDGER
-309 DIINAAIQ
+309 
-317 AFQGVK
+317 
-323 VEDEPVI
+323 VI
-330 KTLFVSELET
+330 THLHVSEFET
-340 PNGVNL
+340 PDGVSL
-346 NGYKID
+346 NGYK
-352 ADTYGKDNGNE
+352 ADVNSYAIENGNDA
-363 MLAVSVEGNAI
+363 LAVAVEMNETY
-374 DWYLW
+374 WYDY
-379 ELRQLEQ
+379 ELRQLRE
-386 WESTADSWDSWNIEN
+386 WAATATGWNVGEL
-401 NFRDRFRNLY
+401 FRDRFSAIY
-411 KRADV
+411 KRCDAF
-416 WERQPIRDY
+416 EREA
-425 IKNRAIYAKYGV
+425 IKRAIKGVSLYEQHDV
-437 TPQALD
+437 TPSALD
-443 EVDEW
+443 SIDKWGEQRD
-448 NRGREYNNR
+448 YNNR
-457 IKAAYTDMGKAIED
+457 IAAAYTDMGKAIED

-480 VINRFVEAQATNSA
+480 IITRLNEAQATNST

-527 IRKNNPTP
+527 IRKNNPHP

-565 QSALDMVQANPS
+565 QSALDMVQAHPS

-600 IPIPNTESGKDDNG
+600 IPIPNTESGKDESGN
-614 KYCFIS
+614 YCFIS

-625 TIKAVIREDIPPY
+625 TIKAVIREDAAPY
-638 EYSPYMNTSEHYSA
+638 EYNPNGYGTLLDKSEHYSA

-657 KGYIKQYGEQ
+657 KGYIRQYGQQ

-678 ASTESICSNVMRYV
+678 ASTESICSNIMRYV

-705 FVDYMQLLSTDS
+705 FVDYMQLLSTES

-747 AQLNREALRNGIDDI
+747 AQLNREVLRNGIDDI

-774 RIAHDVFLVWQVDKT
+774 RIAHDVFLVWQIDKT
-789 ALGLYADK
+789 ALGLYVDK

-813 IIVKPSN
+813 IVVNPKN
-820 VGIRVNRIFTAG
+820 VGIRANRIFTSG

>member
-1 MANENK
+1 MANDNK
-7 AAVIAAIWNNPE
+7 AAVIAAIWQNPE
-19 PAFNCRFRPSGRY
+19 RLFNHPFRQTSGAWE
-32 LINERNE
+32 IMGGNGHQKGE
-39 EYNEQGKI
+39 I
-47 RLALTRS
+47 RLTMTKTGTNIYVHGNTGS
-54 GENIMV
+54 GIA
-60 FYNGSS
+60 GQHI
-66 REEKTDVFTHL
+66 DVFTYA
-77 ERYVLNT
+77 ERYALNT
-84 AGFAETLKRLA
+84 AGFKETLHRLA
-95 DIYGLSLRYS
+95 ELYNIKIEYS
-105 EEQRRRMSREAIAR
+105 EETARKMSREMIAR
-119 EVCPALIESLRK
+119 EVCPCLIESLRK

-155 LTADSLNRAKEYLRN
+155 LTADSLNRAKEHLRN

-179 FAALGLTE
+179 FKALGLTE
-187 ERARNGYNVVIPYY
+187 DYARYGYNVVMPNYH
-201 NNGNV
+201 NGQVN
-206 IGFILRNTTN
+206 GFIFRNTN
-216 TPNAPKYLYSQE
+216 PNVAKKDRLRASGG
-228 MGRVGYCDRLR
+228 MTRVYCDRLT
-239 IGKPTFVVEGQMD
+239 IGAPVYVVEGEMD
-252 AIRLIQAY
+252 AINLIQAGF
-260 ATDADAPNVLA
+260 TNVIA
-271 MGGAKISDDIAAL
+271 MGGASNAETLGRL
-284 LKRHNID
+284 LRANGINR
-291 VITYVPDVEYN
+291 VTYVPDVEYN
-302 EQGERKT
+302 EDGTRDLTKITAALNAFHTIQVDGER
-309 DIINAAIQ
+309 
-317 AFQGVK
+317 
-323 VEDEPVI
+323 VI
-330 KTLFVSELET
+330 THLHVSEFET
-340 PNGVNL
+340 PDGVSL
-346 NGYKID
+346 NGYK
-352 ADTYGKDNGNE
+352 ADVNSYAIENGNDA
-363 MLAVSVEGNAI
+363 LAVAVEMNETY
-374 DWYLW
+374 WYDY
-379 ELRQLEQ
+379 ELRQLRE
-386 WESTADSWDSWNIEN
+386 WAETATGWNVGEL
-401 NFRDRFRNLY
+401 FRDRFSAIY
-411 KRADV
+411 KRCDAF
-416 WERQPIRDY
+416 EREA
-425 IKNRAIYAKYGV
+425 IKRAIKGVSLYEQHDV
-437 TPQALD
+437 TPSALD
-443 EVDEW
+443 SIDKWGEQRD
-448 NRGREYNNR
+448 YNNR
-457 IKAAYTDMGKAIED
+457 IAAAYTEMGKAIED

-480 VINRFVEAQATNSA
+480 IITRLNEAQATNST

-527 IRKNNPTP
+527 IRKNNPHP

-565 QSALDMVQANPS
+565 QSALDMVQAHPS

-600 IPIPNTESGKDDNG
+600 IPIPNTESGKDESGN
-614 KYCFIS
+614 YCFIS

-625 TIKAVIREDIPPY
+625 TIKAVIREDAAPY
-638 EYSPYMNTSEHYSA
+638 EYNPSGYGTIYDKSEHYSA

-657 KGYIKQYGEQ
+657 KGYIRQYGQQ

-678 ASTESICSNVMRYV
+678 ASTESICSNIMRYV

-747 AQLNREALRNGIDDI
+747 AQLNREVLRNGIDDI

-774 RIAHDVFLVWQVDKT
+774 RIAHDVFLVWQIDKT
-789 ALGLYADK
+789 ALGLYVDK

-813 IIVKPSN
+813 IVVNPKN
-820 VGIRVNRIFTAG
+820 VGIRANRIFTSG

>member
-1 MANENK
+1 MANDNK
-7 AAVIAAIWNNPE
+7 AAVVAAIWDNPE
-19 PAFNCRFRPSGRY
+19 RLFNHPFRQSSGAWEIMGGNGHQKGEIRLTMTTARTNVYVHGNTGSGIAAQHIDIFTYAERY
-32 LINERNE
+32 L
-39 EYNEQGKI
+39 
-47 RLALTRS
+47 
-54 GENIMV
+54 
-60 FYNGSS
+60 
-66 REEKTDVFTHL
+66 
-77 ERYVLNT
+77 LNT
-84 AGFAETLKRLA
+84 AGFKETLHRLA
-95 DIYGLSLRYS
+95 ELYNIKIEYS
-105 EEQRRRMSREAIAR
+105 EETARKMSREMIAR
-119 EVCPALIESLRK
+119 EVCPCLIESLRK
-131 NPTGAAGKYIT
+131 NPTGAAAKYIT

-155 LTADSLNRAKEYLRN
+155 LTADSLKRAKEHLRN

-179 FAALGLTE
+179 FKALGLTE
-187 ERARNGYNVVIPYY
+187 DYARYGYNVVMPNYH
-201 NNGNV
+201 NGQVN
-206 IGFILRNTTN
+206 GFIFRNTN
-216 TPNAPKYLYSQE
+216 PNVAKGDRLRASGG
-228 MGRVGYCDRLR
+228 MTRVYCDRLT
-239 IGKPTFVVEGQMD
+239 IGAPVYVVEGEMD
-252 AIRLIQAY
+252 AINLIQAGF
-260 ATDADAPNVLA
+260 TNVIA
-271 MGGAKISDDIAAL
+271 MGGASNAETLGRL
-284 LKRHNID
+284 LRANGINR
-291 VITYVPDVEYN
+291 VTYVPDVEYN
-302 EQGERKT
+302 EDGTRDLTKITAALNAFHTVKVDGER
-309 DIINAAIQ
+309 
-317 AFQGVK
+317 
-323 VEDEPVI
+323 VI
-330 KTLFVSELET
+330 THLHVSELDT
-340 PNGVNL
+340 PDGVSL
-346 NGYKID
+346 NGYK
-352 ADTYGKDNGNE
+352 ADVNSYAIENGNDA
-363 MLAVSVEGNAI
+363 LAVAVEMNETY
-374 DWYLW
+374 WYDY
-379 ELRQLEQ
+379 ELRQLRKWAE
-386 WESTADSWDSWNIEN
+386 TATGWNVGEL
-401 NFRDRFRNLY
+401 FRDRFSAIY
-411 KRADV
+411 KRCDAF
-416 WERQPIRDY
+416 EREA
-425 IKNRAIYAKYGV
+425 IKRAIKGVSLYEQHDV
-437 TPQALD
+437 TPSALD
-443 EVDEW
+443 SIDKWGEQRD
-448 NRGREYNNR
+448 YNNR
-457 IKAAYTDMGKAIED
+457 INAAYTDMGKAIQD

-480 VINRFVEAQATNSA
+480 IITRLNEAQATNSA

-527 IRKNNPTP
+527 IRKNNPNP

-541 IEYYPADITVFCAPT
+541 IEYYPADITVYCAPT

-565 QSALDMVQANPS
+565 QSALDMVKAHPS

-600 IPIPNTESGKDDNG
+600 IPILNTESGKDENG
-614 KYCFIS
+614 NYCFLS

-652 LEPLI
+652 IEPLI

-705 FVDYMQLLSTDS
+705 FVDYMQLLTTDS

-747 AQLNREALRNGIDDI
+747 AQLNREVLRNGIDDI

-813 IIVKPSN
+813 IVVNPKN
-820 VGIRVNRIFTAG
+820 VGIRASRIFTSG

-878 KVKMAE
+878 IKKMAE

>member
-1 MANENK
+1 MANDNK
-7 AAVIAAIWNNPE
+7 AAVIAAIWQNPE
-19 PAFNCRFRPSGRY
+19 RLFNHPFRQTSGAWE
-32 LINERNE
+32 IMGGNGHQKGE
-39 EYNEQGKI
+39 I
-47 RLALTRS
+47 RLTMTKTGTNIYVHGNTGS
-54 GENIMV
+54 GIA
-60 FYNGSS
+60 GQHI
-66 REEKTDVFTHL
+66 DVFTYA
-77 ERYVLNT
+77 ERYALNT
-84 AGFAETLKRLA
+84 AGFKETLHRLA
-95 DIYGLSLRYS
+95 ELYNIKIEYS
-105 EEQRRRMSREAIAR
+105 EETARKMSREMIAR
-119 EVCPALIESLRK
+119 EVCPCLIESLRK

-155 LTADSLNRAKEYLRN
+155 LTADSLNRAKEHLRN

-179 FAALGLTE
+179 FKALGLTE
-187 ERARNGYNVVIPYY
+187 DYARYGYNVVMPNYH
-201 NNGNV
+201 NGQVN
-206 IGFILRNTTN
+206 GFIFRNTN
-216 TPNAPKYLYSQE
+216 PNVAKKDRLRASGG
-228 MGRVGYCDRLR
+228 MTRVYCDRLT
-239 IGKPTFVVEGQMD
+239 IGAPVYVVEGEMD
-252 AIRLIQAY
+252 AINLIQAGF
-260 ATDADAPNVLA
+260 TNVIA
-271 MGGAKISDDIAAL
+271 MGGASNAETLGRL
-284 LKRHNID
+284 LRANGINR
-291 VITYVPDVEYN
+291 VTYVPDVEYN
-302 EQGERKT
+302 EDGTRDLTKITAALNAFHTIQVDGER
-309 DIINAAIQ
+309 
-317 AFQGVK
+317 
-323 VEDEPVI
+323 VI
-330 KTLFVSELET
+330 THLHVSEFET
-340 PNGVNL
+340 PDGVSL
-346 NGYKID
+346 NGYK
-352 ADTYGKDNGNE
+352 ADVNSYAIENGNDA
-363 MLAVSVEGNAI
+363 LAVAVEMNETY
-374 DWYLW
+374 WYDY
-379 ELRQLEQ
+379 ELRQLRE
-386 WESTADSWDSWNIEN
+386 WAATATGWNVGEL
-401 NFRDRFRNLY
+401 FRDRFSAIY
-411 KRADV
+411 KRCDAF
-416 WERQPIRDY
+416 EREA
-425 IKNRAIYAKYGV
+425 IKRAIKGVSLYEQHDV
-437 TPQALD
+437 TPSALD
-443 EVDEW
+443 SIDKWGEQRD
-448 NRGREYNNR
+448 YNNR
-457 IKAAYTDMGKAIED
+457 IAAAYTDMGKAIEG

-480 VINRFVEAQATNSA
+480 IITRLNEAQATNST

-527 IRKNNPTP
+527 IRKNNPHP

-565 QSALDMVQANPS
+565 QSALDMVQAHPS

-600 IPIPNTESGKDDNG
+600 IPIPNTESGKDESGN
-614 KYCFIS
+614 YCFIS

-625 TIKAVIREDIPPY
+625 TIKAVIREDAAPY
-638 EYSPYMNTSEHYSA
+638 EYNPSGYGTIYDKSEHYSA

-657 KGYIKQYGEQ
+657 KGYIRQYGQQ

-678 ASTESICSNVMRYV
+678 ASTESICSNIMRYV

-705 FVDYMQLLSTDS
+705 FVDYMQLLSTES

-747 AQLNREALRNGIDDI
+747 AQLNREVLRNGIDDI

-774 RIAHDVFLVWQVDKT
+774 RIAHDVFLVWQIDKT
-789 ALGLYADK
+789 ALGLYVDK

-813 IIVKPSN
+813 IIVKPAN
-820 VGIRVNRIFTAG
+820 VGIRANRIFTSG

>member
-1 MANENK
+1 MANDNK
-7 AAVIAAIWNNPE
+7 AAVIAAIWQNPE
-19 PAFNCRFRPSGRY
+19 RLFNHPFRQTSGAWE
-32 LINERNE
+32 IMGGNGHQKGE
-39 EYNEQGKI
+39 I
-47 RLALTRS
+47 RLTMTKTGTNIYVHGNTGS
-54 GENIMV
+54 GIA
-60 FYNGSS
+60 GQHI
-66 REEKTDVFTHL
+66 DVFTYA
-77 ERYVLNT
+77 ERYALNT
-84 AGFAETLKRLA
+84 AGFKETLHRLA
-95 DIYGLSLRYS
+95 ELYNIKIEYS
-105 EEQRRRMSREAIAR
+105 EETARKMSREMIAR
-119 EVCPALIESLRK
+119 EVCPCLIESLRK

-155 LTADSLNRAKEYLRN
+155 LTADSLNRAKEHLRN

-179 FAALGLTE
+179 FKALGLTE
-187 ERARNGYNVVIPYY
+187 DYVRYGYNVVMPNYH
-201 NNGNV
+201 NGQVN
-206 IGFILRNTTN
+206 GFIFRNTN
-216 TPNAPKYLYSQE
+216 PNVAKKDRLRASGG
-228 MGRVGYCDRLR
+228 MTRVYCDRLT
-239 IGKPTFVVEGQMD
+239 IGKPVYVVEGEMD
-252 AIRLIQAY
+252 AINLIQAGF
-260 ATDADAPNVLA
+260 TNVIA
-271 MGGAKISDDIAAL
+271 MGGASNAETLGRL
-284 LKRHNID
+284 LRANGINR
-291 VITYVPDVEYN
+291 VTYVPDVEYN
-302 EQGERKT
+302 EDGTRDLTKITAALNAFHTIQVDGER
-309 DIINAAIQ
+309 
-317 AFQGVK
+317 
-323 VEDEPVI
+323 VI
-330 KTLFVSELET
+330 THLHVSEFET
-340 PNGVNL
+340 PDGVSL
-346 NGYKID
+346 NGYK
-352 ADTYGKDNGNE
+352 ADVNSYAIENGNDA
-363 MLAVSVEGNAI
+363 LAVAVEMNETY
-374 DWYLW
+374 WYDY
-379 ELRQLEQ
+379 ELRQLRE
-386 WESTADSWDSWNIEN
+386 WAATATGWNVGEL
-401 NFRDRFRNLY
+401 FRDRFSAIY
-411 KRADV
+411 KRCDAF
-416 WERQPIRDY
+416 EREA
-425 IKNRAIYAKYGV
+425 IKRAIKGVSLYEQHDV
-437 TPQALD
+437 TPSALD
-443 EVDEW
+443 SIDKWGEQRD
-448 NRGREYNNR
+448 YNNR
-457 IKAAYTDMGKAIED
+457 IAAAYTEMGKAIED

-480 VINRFVEAQATNSA
+480 IIARLNEAQATNST

-527 IRKNNPTP
+527 IRKNNPHP

-565 QSALDMVQANPS
+565 QSALDMVQAHPS

-600 IPIPNTESGKDDNG
+600 IPIPNTESGKDESGN
-614 KYCFIS
+614 YCFIS

-625 TIKAVIREDIPPY
+625 TIKAVIREDAAPY
-638 EYSPYMNTSEHYSA
+638 EYNPNGYGTLLDKSEHYSA

-657 KGYIKQYGEQ
+657 KGYIRQYGQQ

-678 ASTESICSNVMRYV
+678 ASTESICSNIMRYV

-705 FVDYMQLLSTDS
+705 FVDYMQLLSTES

-747 AQLNREALRNGIDDI
+747 AQLNREVLRNGIDDI

-774 RIAHDVFLVWQVDKT
+774 RIAHDVFLVWQIDKT
-789 ALGLYADK
+789 ALGLYVDK

-813 IIVKPSN
+813 IIVKPAN
-820 VGIRVNRIFTAG
+820 VGIRASRIFTSG